1 MGLIKRAM
9 PEAEDKLDPNEQ
21 PEGTPVDAKED
32 VAEGEPL
39 DSGDAGEQGGAGGP
53 EYDKF
58 LAAAKVLLFK
68 KGGLAEDIGAQLI
81 DADDP
86 VAVLAD
92 QVYNLVAALDER
104 SGGML
109 PDELLAPA
117 AADVLEILASRKASE
132 FDFSADNASFKRSQA
147 VEQLRSQAAAYRD
160 RAGAWGRDGTAGAG
174 AYAIEV
180 YV

>member
-39 DSGDAGEQGGAGGP
+39 DNGDAGGEGGGQGGP

-68 KGGLAEDIGAQLI
+68 KGGLAEDIGLQLL

-117 AADVLEILASRKASE
+117 AADVLGMVVEIAQHAGVKMSKDDVGAAMTTMIKRYMSE
-132 FDFSADNASFKRSQA
+132 SGQDAGPPQGGPPPGPPP
-147 VEQLRSQAAAYRD
+147 AAQPPM
-160 RAGAWGRDGTAGAG
+160 GA
-174 AYAIEV
+174 
-180 YV
+180 

>member
-9 PEAEDKLDPNEQ
+9 PEEEDKLDPNEQ
-21 PEGTPVDAKED
+21 PEGTPVDTKED
-32 VAEGEPL
+32 VSEGEPL
-39 DSGDAGEQGGAGGP
+39 DSGDAQGGGP

-58 LAAAKVLLFK
+58 LAAAKVTLFQ
-68 KGGLAEDIGAQLI
+68 KGGLAETIGKELI

-92 QVYNLVAALDER
+92 QTYNLVAALDER

-117 AADVLEILASRKASE
+117 AADVLGMIVEIAKHAGVKLSKEDVGAAMTTMIKRYMSE
-132 FDFSADNASFKRSQA
+132 SGQEGPQA
-147 VEQLRSQAAAYRD
+147 GPQGTPPAGGPPAAQPPM
-160 RAGAWGRDGTAGAG
+160 GA
-174 AYAIEV
+174 
-180 YV
+180 

>member
-9 PEAEDKLDPNEQ
+9 PETEDKLDPNEQ

-32 VAEGEPL
+32 VTEGEPL

-68 KGGLAEDIGAQLI
+68 KGGLAEDIGRQLI

-117 AADVLEILASRKASE
+117 AADVLGMVVEIA
-132 FDFSADNASFKRSQA
+132 QH
-147 VEQLRSQAAAYRD
+147 
-160 RAGAWGRDGTAGAG
+160 AGVKMSKDDVGTAMTTMIKRYMSESGEDAGPPQGPPQGLPPAQPPMGA
-174 AYAIEV
+174 
-180 YV
+180 

>member
-68 KGGLAEDIGAQLI
+68 KGGLAERQPSSVSIVSSDLEIRTGLNKSASEPGTPI
-81 DADDP
+81 AK
-86 VAVLAD
+86 ALAD
-92 QVYNLVAALDER
+92 Q
-104 SGGML
+104 
-109 PDELLAPA
+109 P
-117 AADVLEILASRKASE
+117 I
-132 FDFSADNASFKRSQA
+132 
-147 VEQLRSQAAAYRD
+147 
-160 RAGAWGRDGTAGAG
+160 
-174 AYAIEV
+174 
-180 YV
+180 